1 MRNQIRGSVK
11 INAEGKHLYKFIN
24 RIHNDKI
31 YCFEQY
37 VKGGIFCAEIYRH
50 DLKKIESIA
59 EEYGIEVKSFEYS
72 TFSSE
77 VIRRRGRIGLII
89 GFVLVLA
96 VSLYFSAVVVTI
108 DIQGNDK
115 VSDKAILTALA
126 EMGIEE
132 GTPFGQIN
140 YIWSENQLRLMVNG
154 ISWAGMHRTGHRL
167 VVEVTELVEKPEML
181 NERMPCNI
189 VASHEG
195 YITYTS
201 VLDGQLMKKVGDY
214 VFEGD
219 LLVSGVTS
227 DDTGHTN
234 LHHALAEITGVYS
247 ESVTFEGDF
256 VKERLNLTG
265 ETDTRRR
272 LKLFSLDI
280 PLYLGENKYEYSECE
295 ETEKPLVIM
304 GKKLPISIKKE
315 QFQELQRTE
324 TRITEDE
331 LFAELMKK
339 VYLYEQNFLS
349 DCTILENEVVQE
361 TTEDKIILTV
371 NYKLEGDI
379 GAEREIMAK

>member
-1 MRNQIRGSVK
+1 MRNQLRGSVK
-11 INAEGKHLYKFIN
+11 INAQGKHLYKFIN
-24 RIHNDKI
+24 RIHNERI
-31 YCFEQY
+31 CCFEQY

-50 DLKKIESIA
+50 DLKRLESIA
-59 EEYGIEVKSFEYS
+59 EDYGIEIKSFEYD
-72 TFSSE
+72 TFSAE

-89 GFVLVLA
+89 GLILVIA
-96 VSLYFSAVVVTI
+96 TSLYFSGVIVTI
-108 DIQGNDK
+108 DIQGNEK
-115 VSDKAILTALA
+115 VSDLAILTAL
-126 EMGIEE
+126 EEIGIEA

-167 VVEVTELVEKPEML
+167 VVEVTETVEKPEML

-219 LLVSGVTS
+219 MLVSGVTS
-227 DDTGHTN
+227 DDTGHTT
-234 LHHALAEITGVYS
+234 LHHALANITGVYN
-247 ESVTFEGDF
+247 ESVTFEGNF
-256 VKERLNLTG
+256 TKERLNPTG
-265 ETDTRRR
+265 KTDTRRR

-280 PLYLGENKYEYSECE
+280 PLYLGENKYEYRECN
-295 ETEKPLVIM
+295 ETEKTLVIM
-304 GKKLPISIKKE
+304 GRQLPISIKKE
-315 QFQELQRTE
+315 HFSELQRTE
-324 TRITEDE
+324 TSLTEDE

-349 DCTILENEVVQE
+349 ECTILDSEVVQE
-361 TTEDKIILTV
+361 TTDDKIILTV
-371 NYKLEGDI
+371 NYKLEGNI
-379 GAEREIMAK
+379 CEQKEIMAK